1 MINKVHKES
10 YKILDVLCFMFQF
23 EFDLKI
29 DGKSYW
35 KVPNT
40 RAEAFSGV
48 KIYSGSPFVAPA
60 LNGKM
65 RNYQVQKK

>member
-1 MINKVHKES
+1 MITRYTNES
-10 YKILDVLCFMFQF
+10 YKILYVLCSMFQF

-29 DGKSYW
+29 DGTFYW

-48 KIYSGSPFVAPA
+48 KIYRGSPFVAPA

-65 RNYQVQKK
+65 RNFQVQTN